1 MSSQERLQRLLGG
14 SELANLRKRLRRHFE
29 LGGESAVLTLTRIS
43 EIERNALAG
52 LLGRPLR
59 LADSMRI
66 DISVVDAV
74 LQRAQLADGLRHAI
88 EILDGPII
96 NRTAVRAAL
105 QNQWDEV
112 RRACEVLQL
121 QTLLAEPQ
129 GMGLLKRIS
138 RNEPRVGVRL
148 CDFAQR
154 VLRRL
159 PAAGM
164 ARSQLAAEALG
175 DAHALDQGRPVA
187 TLVLAA
193 LRWQRNDDGQP
204 DESPR
209 EVWADNGVLVN
220 ELARPALFL
229 NLPASGREFT
239 PGEPSYLSLRELL
252 RTPPRWEV
260 AGRIIFVSENPN
272 VVAIAADALG
282 KACAPLVCTD
292 GMPAAAQRTLLAQL
306 AAADAHLRYH
316 GDFDWP
322 GLNIGNCVMRDFGA
336 HPWRYGTADY
346 LAGMPAMDADDRH
359 PLSGATV
366 QADWDAGLAATMLD
380 YGRAIDEEGV
390 IDLMLSDL
398 SGQRT

>member
-1 MSSQERLQRLLGG
+1 MSKHERLQRLLGG
-14 SELANLRKRLRRHFE
+14 DELAGLRKRLRRHFE
-29 LGGESAVLTLTRIS
+29 LGGESSVLALTRIS

-66 DISVVDAV
+66 DISAVDAV
-74 LQRAQLADGLRHAI
+74 LQRAQLADCLRHAI

-105 QNQWDEV
+105 QDQWDEV
-112 RRACEVLQL
+112 RRACEVPQL
-121 QTLLAEPQ
+121 ETLLAEPR

-138 RNEPRVGVRL
+138 RNDPQVGARL
-148 CDFAQR
+148 CDFVQR
-154 VLRRL
+154 VMRRL

-193 LRWQRNDDGQP
+193 LRRQRNDDRQP

-209 EVWADNGVLVN
+209 EIWADSGVLVN
-220 ELARPALFL
+220 ELARPALCL
-229 NLPASGREFT
+229 NLPAGGAFT
-239 PGEPSYLSLRELL
+239 PGEPTYLSLRLLL

-260 AGRIIFVSENPN
+260 AGRTVFVCENPN

-282 KACAPLVCTD
+282 KASAPLVCTD
-292 GMPAAAQRTLLAQL
+292 GMPAAAQRTLLTQL
-306 AAADAHLRYH
+306 ASAGARLRYH

-322 GLNIGNCVMRDFGA
+322 GLNIGNCVMRGFGA
-336 HPWRYGTADY
+336 QPWRYGMQDY
-346 LAGMPAMDADDRH
+346 IAAVPAIDVANRE
-359 PLSGATV
+359 PLSGASV
-366 QADWDAGLAATMLD
+366 GADWDAGLTAA
-380 YGRAIDEEGV
+380 
-390 IDLMLSDL
+390 MLSHGCAIHEEEVVDVL
-398 SGQRT
+398 VRDVGADGS